1 VGPVEYNGYLLTL
14 QVQEREIVI
23 FPTGRAIIRGTT
35 DEAEARTLY
44 ARYIGN

>member
-1 VGPVEYNGYLLTL
+1 VGPVDYNSYLMTL

-23 FPTGRAIIRGTT
+23 FPTGRAIIKGTT

-44 ARYIGN
+44 ARYVGG